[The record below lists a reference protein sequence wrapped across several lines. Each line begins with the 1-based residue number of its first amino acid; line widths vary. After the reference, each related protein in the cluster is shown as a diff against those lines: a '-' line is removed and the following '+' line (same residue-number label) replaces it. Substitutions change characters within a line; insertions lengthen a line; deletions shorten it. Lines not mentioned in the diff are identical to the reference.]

1 MSWNSR
7 PVYLASLVAAAL
19 LSGCSGG
26 NSAGT
31 AANAAYKNPST
42 PVEQRFEDL
51 LGRMTADEKAAMV
64 AGLNWM
70 QTVPNDRLGI
80 PSIKMSD
87 GPLGIRTW
95 MATSLESP
103 EEAAKLP
110 TVATTAFPSGAA
122 LAAAWDVDLTNREG
136 HALGQESSAMGRD
149 MLLAP
154 TVNINRIPLWGRNFE
169 GFGEDPYLAS
179 RMAVAYIQ
187 GLQGEGIIGTVKHF
201 AANNQEFERH
211 RVDVKADDRTLN
223 EIYFPAFKAAVQE
236 AGVWSVMSAYNKL
249 GGQWC
254 AENPSL
260 LTDTLQKK
268 WGFKGFVVSDWGS
281 TYSTDATV
289 SAGMNL
295 EMPGGG
301 PLAKFLA
308 IPSIQKAGFMG
319 GWLAKDKVMAA
330 LASGTLKQAAVD
342 DSVRRMLRVMFTAG
356 LFDRAKKTGE
366 VDTPDQR
373 AVARQ
378 GATESIVLLKNAG
391 GLLPLE
397 RAKVKSIAVIGPNA
411 AEARPGG
418 GGSSRVN
425 SKYTVSPL
433 DGIKEGV
440 WTAVP
445 VAYAL
450 GTAMEVPGQALAEAA
465 RKQQVAEAVA
475 LARKSDVA
483 VVFVGY
489 SPELESEDFDRTSM
503 DLPAGQDELIA
514 AVAAANPRTVVVVVA
529 GAPVTMTKWIGRVP
543 AALMQFY
550 GGQEAGHGIA
560 DVLFGAANP
569 SGKLPV
575 TFPKQLADS
584 PASANYPGKDLHVDY
599 AEGIYVGYRGFDKRN
614 VEPLFAFGYGLSYTT
629 FEYTKLQVAPKAAP
643 GKPVDVSLQLRNTG
657 TREGAEVVQL
667 YLRDVASSVD
677 RPMKELKGFRRV
689 NLKPGETQTVTFSLD
704 QAALSFYDPAK
715 KDWVAEPGKF
725 EVWIGSSSRDIR
737 LKGTFELTQ

>member
-1 MSWNSR
+1 MSRIRCST
-7 PVYLASLVAAAL
+7 VLVVCVAAAA
-19 LSGCSGG
+19 LSGCGDRGG
-26 NSAGT
+26 G
-31 AANAAYKNPST
+31 AAAVYKNPST
-42 PVEQRFEDL
+42 PVEERVADL
-51 LGRMTADEKAAMV
+51 LGRMTVEEKAAML

-70 QTVPNDRLGI
+70 ETVPNERLGI

-95 MATSLESP
+95 LATGLESP
-103 EEAAKLP
+103 EDAAKQP
-110 TVATTAFPSGAA
+110 SVATTAFPSGAA
-122 LAAAWDVDLTNREG
+122 LAAAWDVDLASREG
-136 HALGQESSAMGRD
+136 RALGQESAASGRD

-187 GLQGEGIIGTVKHF
+187 GVQGEGIIATVKHF

-211 RVDVKADDRTLN
+211 RVDARVDDRTLN

-249 GGQWC
+249 DGQWC
-254 AENPSL
+254 AENPAL
-260 LTDTLQKK
+260 LIDTLQKQ

-281 TYSTDATV
+281 TYSTEATV
-289 SAGMNL
+289 SAGMHL

-308 IPSIQKAGFMG
+308 IPAIQKAGFLG

-330 LASGTLKQAAVD
+330 LSSGKLKQAAVD

-356 LFDRAKKTGE
+356 LFDKPKKTGE
-366 VDTPDQR
+366 VDTPEQR

-378 GATESIVLLKNAG
+378 GATESVVLLKNAAS
-391 GLLPLE
+391 LLPLE
-397 RAKVKSIAVIGPNA
+397 SPKVKSVAVIGPNA

-425 SKYTVSPL
+425 SKYKVSPL
-433 DGIKEGV
+433 DGINESAG
-440 WTAVP
+440 AAFQ

-450 GTAMEVPGQALAEAA
+450 GTAMEVPGQQPGESA
-465 RKQQVAEAVA
+465 RKQQLAEAVA

-483 VVFVGY
+483 IVFVGY
-489 SPELESEDFDRTSM
+489 SPELESEDFDRTTM

-543 AALMQFY
+543 AVLMQFY
-550 GGQEAGHGIA
+550 GGQEAGHAIA

-575 TFPKQLADS
+575 TFPRQVSDS
-584 PASANYPGKDLHVDY
+584 PAYGNYPGKDLQVAY
-599 AEGIYVGYRGFDKRN
+599 AEGIYVGYRGFDRRKT
-614 VEPLFAFGYGLSYTT
+614 EPLFAFGHGLSYTT
-629 FEYTKLQVAPKAAP
+629 FEYGNLQIAPTAAP
-643 GKPVDVSLQLRNTG
+643 GAPVNVSLQVRNAG
-657 TREGAEVVQL
+657 AREGAEVVQL
-667 YLRDVASSVD
+667 YLRDVESSVD
-677 RPMKELKGFRRV
+677 RPLKELKGFRRV
-689 NLKPGETQTVTFSLD
+689 SLKPGETQAVTFALD
-704 QAALSFYDPAK
+704 RTAMSFYDPAR
-715 KDWVAEPGKF
+715 KDWVAEPGTF
-725 EVWIGSSSRDIR
+725 EVWIGSSSRDVR
-737 LKGTFELTQ
+737 LKGSFELAR